1 MRYNENNK
9 RDIEKTR
16 VHCAFGP
23 PSIDDRHKMLWRHG
37 NKTGKWTVEHINV
50 IIAHIVVHSA
60 LQFDAVAVCCNLAAH
75 FSNSPFGYVYGA
87 APPAPPPH
95 RYGQS
100 SSQIP
105 QFPTWPST
113 GTVYTPH
120 TPEQQKNL
128 ITISYVFIY
137 WAIKTRSQNLII
149 TPLHRTM
156 RMRIHTYS
164 YYIFI
169 PCFQE
174 TNKSLIDFLL

>member
-1 MRYNENNK
+1 M
-9 RDIEKTR
+9 KTWQQNR
-16 VHCAFGP
+16 KMNGGTYKCDYRPYSSPFCTSIWCRCRLLQFGC
-23 PSIDDRHKMLWRHG
+23 SFLQFALWLRLWRC
-37 NKTGKWTVEHINV
+37 T
-50 IIAHIVVHSA
+50 AR
-60 LQFDAVAVCCNLAAH
+60 
-75 FSNSPFGYVYGA
+75 
-87 APPAPPPH
+87 PPH